1 MAGASLLD
9 SDALASG
16 VSGGQGREAQRPEGR
31 AFFGVSGF
39 RQVNLSSSEKKSK
52 ASRESNV
59 ELLILDS
66 VGKETRD
73 GVELEEL
80 ENDVI
85 DPEHVPSGEK

>member
-1 MAGASLLD
+1 MN
-9 SDALASG
+9 LA
-16 VSGGQGREAQRPEGR
+16 A
-31 AFFGVSGF
+31 
-39 RQVNLSSSEKKSK
+39 SEKKSK